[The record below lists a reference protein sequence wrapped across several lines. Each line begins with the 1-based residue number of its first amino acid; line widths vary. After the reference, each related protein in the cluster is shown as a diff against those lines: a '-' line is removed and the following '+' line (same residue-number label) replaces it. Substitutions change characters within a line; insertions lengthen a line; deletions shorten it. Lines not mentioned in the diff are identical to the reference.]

1 MVIKRYF
8 SAIALV
14 AAIAAPAESALAQ
27 LRAGASK
34 VDISPTPETLPAAV
48 HDPIFARSLILENGK
63 DRLLFVAIETP
74 GLAKTDALLDR
85 LSRELKIPRDHIL
98 MAATH
103 DHSAPF
109 MAPPFPVPGPYPYY
123 DLVVDGVV
131 ASARQ
136 ALANLKPARIGYR
149 TGKAYVN
156 VNRDE
161 LIAGKY
167 TMGYAPEGPSDKTV
181 AVMTVTDTS
190 GKPIAVYANY
200 AVHGVVMFFSKTK
213 DGQLEITGDLPGA
226 ASRFVEQSLGNDVVA
241 LWTSGAAGDQNPIFT
256 SVYLTQDGSL
266 KDSGTGGWALL
277 DAQAR
282 RLGEEIVR
290 MVGDT
295 KELTDRADFSVRTAV
310 LTCPGQKQAKPGAAP
325 QPGVTKWSPARPEMV
340 DGDPVKIPLTLMRV
354 GDIAFAGVGGELFTE
369 IGMAVKA
376 KSPFDRTMVVTHLPD
391 SVGYIP
397 SDRAYALP
405 SEKAATASMKPGCAD
420 VGIPGTFEDLATEML
435 AGTRAAK

>member
-1 MVIKRYF
+1 MVIKRYI
-8 SAIALV
+8 SAFAL
-14 AAIAAPAESALAQ
+14 IAATLVSAEPVSAQ
-27 LRAGASK
+27 LRAGAAK
-34 VDISPTPETLPAAV
+34 IDISPTQATLPAPV
-48 HDPIFARSLILENGK
+48 HDPIFARSLMLENGK
-63 DRLLFVAIETP
+63 DKLLFIAIETP

-85 LSRELKIPRDHIL
+85 LSKELKIPRDHIL

-109 MAPPFPVPGPYPYY
+109 MAPPFPVPEPYPYY
-123 DLVVDGVV
+123 DLVADGVV

-161 LIAGKY
+161 LIGGKY

-181 AVMTVTDTS
+181 AVMTVTDAS
-190 GKPIAVYANY
+190 GKPMAVYANY

-213 DGQLEITGDLPGA
+213 DGQLEVTGDLPGA

-241 LWTSGAAGDQNPIFT
+241 LWTSGAAGDQNPVFT
-256 SVYLTQDGSL
+256 SVYQTQDGTL

-290 MVGDT
+290 VVGDT
-295 KELTDRADFSVRTAV
+295 RELSDRAEFGVRSAV
-310 LTCPGQKQAKPGAAP
+310 LTCPGQKQAMPGGAPAAAI
-325 QPGVTKWSPARPEMV
+325 TKWSPARPEMI
-340 DGDPVKIPLTLMRV
+340 DGDAVRIPLTLMRV

-376 KSPFDRTMVVTHLPD
+376 QSPFDRMMVVTHLPD

-397 SDRAYALP
+397 SDRAYTLP

-420 VGIPGTFEDLATEML
+420 VGIPGTFEELANEML
-435 AGTRAAK
+435 GSQNRK

>member
-1 MVIKRYF
+1 MIRRCI
-8 SAIALV
+8 SAIALT
-14 AAIAAPAESALAQ
+14 AAILTPTESALAQ
-27 LRAGASK
+27 LRAGAAK
-34 VDISPTPETLPAAV
+34 VDISPTPETFPASI
-48 HDPIFARSLILENGK
+48 HDPIFARSLMLENGK
-63 DRLLFVAIETP
+63 ERLLFIAIETP
-74 GLAKTDALLDR
+74 GLAKADALLDR

-109 MAPPFPVPGPYPYY
+109 MALPFPTPTPYPYY
-123 DLVVDGVV
+123 DLLVNGVV
-131 ASARQ
+131 TSARQ
-136 ALANLKPARIGYR
+136 AMANLKPARVGYR

-161 LIAGKY
+161 EIAGKY

-181 AVMTVTDTS
+181 AVMTVTDAA

-213 DGQLEITGDLPGA
+213 DGQIEITGDLPGA
-226 ASRFVEQSLGNDVVA
+226 ASRFVEESLGNNVVA

-256 SVYLTQDGSL
+256 SVYQTQDGSL

-282 RLGEEIVR
+282 RLSEEIVR
-290 MVGDT
+290 VVGDT
-295 KELTDRADFSVRTAV
+295 REYSDRADFEVRTAA
-310 LTCPGQKQAKPGAAP
+310 LTCPGQKPAKPGAAP
-325 QPGVTKWSPARPEMV
+325 GPGVTKWSPARPETI

-391 SVGYIP
+391 AVGYIP
-397 SDRAYALP
+397 SDRAYMLP
-405 SEKAATASMKPGCAD
+405 SEKAASASMKPGCAD
-420 VGIPGTFEDLATEML
+420 VGIPGTFKEMAEGML
-435 AGTRAAK
+435 ARPAAEK